1 MYMLMLYDIATTA
14 PICAILIFSAIMIS
28 VTFILDVDEKIRSQ
42 QVTSEKEKE
51 KEKEKVD

>member
-1 MYMLMLYDIATTA
+1 MLYDIATTA

>member
-1 MYMLMLYDIATTA
+1 MCMLMLYDIATTA

-42 QVTSEKEKE
+42 QQVTSEKEKE
-51 KEKEKVD
+51 KEKVD